1 MNKPWIGI
9 LLIAMAASSPASV
22 LDIAGGRMDVAGAL
36 AADGVTV
43 GAEATLAGGGSVHG
57 PVAVSGTLAPAGTL
71 SFGDTV
77 FFSGGVLLSHASDN
91 TTLDGIA
98 AVGAITGA
106 ATVRMTRAET
116 AFPTQQVVA
125 AGSAGSDYSL
135 FVVIPSSNWVAGE
148 SGALNLW
155 VTYAQ
160 APVVGP
166 VTLWRA
172 TNQVLKVAD
181 LMLLTNSVDPQGS
194 AMTVVWV
201 SPASTNGGSVSLSGR
216 WTTYVPPAGD
226 DSPDYFTFRVQNA
239 IGGWNEAQAE
249 VLLLPPGDDDGPS
262 QNLANITPS
271 GPDIL
276 VRFIGIPGRS
286 YDVQATTNL
295 VDPDWTNIGSC
306 QIGAQGYVVFTDV
319 NPPGSRYYRTARQE

>member
-9 LLIAMAASSPASV
+9 LLIAMATSSPASV

-36 AADGVTV
+36 AADGITV
-43 GAEATLAGGGSVHG
+43 GAEATLAGGGSVYG
-57 PVAVSGTLAPAGTL
+57 PVVVSGTLAPDGTL

-77 FFSGGVLLSHASDN
+77 FFSGGVLLSHASGPA
-91 TTLDGIA
+91 TLDRIEASG
-98 AVGAITGA
+98 AVSGT

-116 AFPTQQVVA
+116 AFPTQQVVV

-135 FVVIPSSNWVAGE
+135 FVVSPSGEWIAGE

-160 APVVGP
+160 APVAGP

-181 LMLLTNSVDPQGS
+181 LMFLTNSVDPQGS

-201 SPASTNGGSVSLSGR
+201 SPASTNGGAVSLSGR

-249 VLLLPPGDDDGPS
+249 VLLLPPGDDDSLS

-286 YDVQATTNL
+286 YDVQATTDL
-295 VDPDWTNIGSC
+295 VDPDWTHVGSC
-306 QIGAQGYVVFTDV
+306 QIGPQGFVVFTDV